1 MAHWKMDC
9 DANGFVWLTIDVA
22 DRSVNVLTHEVLAE
36 LSEVVK
42 TLSKQDEV
50 KGLALLSGKA
60 GGFVYGADVRQFSL
74 FQDEAAVAEHIR
86 FVHQCFHQ
94 LSHLPYPTVVGLE
107 GVAVGGGLEL
117 SLCFD
122 HIIVTSSPKTQ
133 LGFPEVG
140 LGIMPGYGG
149 SGRAYR
155 RIGIKPALDMMLTGK
170 SLNAATAESYGL
182 VDEIV
187 NSESDLKAAT
197 LTWLIAQKGQKP
209 LRKMCHVPSDH
220 ADIFAAAKA
229 EHLARARPDHTPA
242 PFAIMDHVNT
252 HKHDPQAMTDAEM
265 ITFPVLMMSPASKGL
280 RRLFDLKDQ
289 VRKAGRGDS
298 GIKKVHVIGAG
309 VMGGDIAAYSAM
321 LGFEV
326 TLSDQNEEAINKATD
341 RARKLYDR
349 RLKTEDQIKAAMLRL
364 TADPKGDG
372 MADADL
378 IIEAVAERLD
388 IKTLV
393 FAEMESRAKADAIL
407 ASNTSSIPLEKI
419 AEGLKNPARL
429 VGIHFFNPMP
439 VLPLVE
445 VIWADTTAS
454 ETIDRAMRFSGQ
466 LKKFP
471 IRCKSAPGF
480 LVNRALLPYVYAGIA
495 AMLNGTDADQ
505 IDTAMVDYGMP
516 MGPIELADQIGLDV
530 TYDAGVPLGMPE
542 AVASALQAKIAAGD
556 LGRKSGQGFYQWD
569 EKKALRPRNDYP
581 LATLTP
587 LVDTL
592 LQPMIR
598 ECQAAVDE
606 GVVDS
611 AEMADAGMIFGTGF
625 PGFRGGP
632 LFWANENSKG

>member
-1 MAHWKMDC
+1 MSHWKMDC
-9 DANGFVWLTIDVA
+9 DANGFVWLTIDVE

-42 TLSKQDEV
+42 ALSKQDEV

-74 FQDEAAVAEHIR
+74 FPVEAAVADHIR
-86 FVHQCFHQ
+86 SVHQCLYQ
-94 LSHLPYPTVVGLE
+94 LAHLPYPTVVGIE

-155 RIGIKPALDMMLTGK
+155 RIGMKPALDMMLTGK
-170 SLNAATAESYGL
+170 SLTASAAKSDGL

-187 NSESDLKAAT
+187 DSEADLKGAALAW
-197 LTWLIAQKGQKP
+197 LTAQNGQKP
-209 LRKMCHVPSDH
+209 TRKMRDVPLDHSD
-220 ADIFAAAKA
+220 IIAAAKV

-242 PFAIMDHVNT
+242 PFAIIDHINT

-265 ITFPVLMMSPASKGL
+265 IIFPVLMMSPASKGL

-298 GIKKVHVIGAG
+298 GIKKLHVIGAG
-309 VMGGDIAAYSAM
+309 VMGGDIAAYAAM

-326 TLSDQNEEAINKATD
+326 TLSDQNEEAITKARD
-341 RARKLYDR
+341 RARQLYDR
-349 RLKTEDQIKAAMLRL
+349 RLKTEDQVNAAMARL

-372 MADADL
+372 IANADL

-388 IKTLV
+388 IKTMV
-393 FAEMESRAKADAIL
+393 FAEMERRVKADAIL

-419 AEGLKNPARL
+419 AEGLKHPDRL

-445 VIWADTTAS
+445 VIWAETTAP

-466 LKKFP
+466 LNKFP

-480 LVNRALLPYVYAGIA
+480 LVNRALLPYIYAGIA

-530 TYDAGVPLGMPE
+530 THDAGVPLGIPE

-556 LGRKSGQGFYQWD
+556 LGRKTGQGFYQWD
-569 EKKALRPRNDYP
+569 TKKALRPRKDYAMAS
-581 LATLTP
+581 LAP

-592 LQPMIR
+592 LEPMIR

-611 AEMADAGMIFGTGF
+611 ADMADAGMIFGTGF

-632 LFWANENSKG
+632 LFWANENS